1 MKKLPRTAWAA
12 LAVLSLSCAPAG
24 AAGLKPEGAYVQLGV
39 AEHATGSATLGLV
52 WPWAWR
58 RSLGGAEVS
67 GLTELYASQWSAHA
81 FGGGRQSY
89 TQLGL
94 LPVFRLRFDAGRSDW
109 FVEGGIGVTWMDK
122 VYCTPEK
129 CFSTSGQFHDMLGVG
144 KSFGADR
151 SRELS
156 LRLVHYSNAGIKH
169 PNPGIEFL
177 QLRYGWKF

>member
-1 MKKLPRTAWAA
+1 MKKLRRFAWGAAACAA
-12 LAVLSLSCAPAG
+12 LSSFSVQAQ
-24 AAGLKPEGAYVQLGV
+24 GLKPQGVYVQLGA
-39 AEHATGSATLGLV
+39 AEHGTASATVGLV

-58 RSLGGAEVS
+58 STFVGGE
-67 GLTELYASQWSAHA
+67 LTGQTEAYASHWTADA

-94 LPVFRLRFDAGRSDW
+94 LPVLRLRFDGGRSDW

-122 VYCTPEK
+122 IYCTPDK
-129 CFSTSGQFHDMLGVG
+129 CFGSSGNFHDMLGVG
-144 KSFGADR
+144 RSFGADR
-151 SRELS
+151 SHELS
-156 LRLVHYSNAGIKH
+156 LRLVHYSNAGIKK